1 MIIVNNFPI
10 SKENIEAYCNMAI
23 AVRDNLNALQLC
35 SEKYNEFKSE
45 LSSYNGNLDDLLH
58 QITLDSTTDSQKVK
72 LINKLSE
79 VKAEQTAVK
88 DFIEVFLPIK
98 EWLSKN
104 YYILDE
110 LKSAI
115 NKTIKNKDRQ
125 VKRRYVYRTN
135 IVKET
140 LNKED

>member
-1 MIIVNNFPI
+1 MIIVNDFPI
-10 SKENIEAYCNMAI
+10 SKENIEAYCNMTI

-35 SEKYNEFKSE
+35 LEKYNEFKSE
-45 LSSYNGNLDDLLH
+45 LSSYNEILDDLLY

-104 YYILDE
+104 YYMLDR
-110 LKSAI
+110 LKLAI

>member
-1 MIIVNNFPI
+1 MIIVNDFPI

-45 LSSYNGNLDDLLH
+45 LSSYNEILDDLLH

-88 DFIEVFLPIK
+88 DFIAVFHPIQ
-98 EWLSKN
+98 EWVSKK
-104 YYILDE
+104 YYILNE
-110 LKSAI
+110 LKLAI
-115 NKTIKNKDRQ
+115 DKTIKNKDRQ
-125 VKRRYVYRTN
+125 VKRRYVYRTD

>member
-1 MIIVNNFPI
+1 MIIVNDFPI
-10 SKENIEAYCNMAI
+10 SKEIIEAYCNMAI

-45 LSSYNGNLDDLLH
+45 LASYNGNLDDLLH

-125 VKRRYVYRTN
+125 VKRRYVYRIN

>member
-1 MIIVNNFPI
+1 M
-10 SKENIEAYCNMAI
+10 
-23 AVRDNLNALQLC
+23 QLC
-35 SEKYNEFKSE
+35 LEKYNEFKSE
-45 LSSYNGNLDDLLH
+45 LSSYNEILDDLLY

-104 YYILDE
+104 YYILDG
-110 LKSAI
+110 LKLAI

-140 LNKED
+140 LNKEG

>member
-1 MIIVNNFPI
+1 MIIVNDFPI

-104 YYILDE
+104 YYILDG
-110 LKSAI
+110 LKLAI

>member
-1 MIIVNNFPI
+1 MIIVNDFPI
-10 SKENIEAYCNMAI
+10 SKENIEAYCNMTI

-35 SEKYNEFKSE
+35 LEKYNEFKSE
-45 LSSYNGNLDDLLH
+45 LSSYNEILDDLLY

-104 YYILDE
+104 YYMLDG
-110 LKSAI
+110 LKLAI

>member
-1 MIIVNNFPI
+1 
-10 SKENIEAYCNMAI
+10 MAI

-79 VKAEQTAVK
+79 AKAEQTAV
-88 DFIEVFLPIK
+88 
-98 EWLSKN
+98 SKF
-104 YYILDE
+104 
-110 LKSAI
+110 
-115 NKTIKNKDRQ
+115 
-125 VKRRYVYRTN
+125 
-135 IVKET
+135 
-140 LNKED
+140 

>member
-1 MIIVNNFPI
+1 MIIVNDFPI
-10 SKENIEAYCNMAI
+10 SKEIIEAYCNMAI

-45 LSSYNGNLDDLLH
+45 LASYNGNLDDLLH

-125 VKRRYVYRTN
+125 VKRRYVYRIN
-135 IVKET
+135 IVKES
-140 LNKED
+140 

>member
-1 MIIVNNFPI
+1 
-10 SKENIEAYCNMAI
+10 MAI

>member
-1 MIIVNNFPI
+1 MIIVNDFPI

-23 AVRDNLNALQLC
+23 AVRDNLNTLQLC

-45 LSSYNGNLDDLLH
+45 LSSYNGILDDLLH

-72 LINKLSE
+72 LTNKLSE

-88 DFIEVFLPIK
+88 DFIAVFLPIE
-98 EWLSKN
+98 EWVSKN
-104 YYILDE
+104 YYILNE
-110 LKSAI
+110 LELAI
-115 NKTIKNKDRQ
+115 DKTIKNKDRQ

>member
-1 MIIVNNFPI
+1 
-10 SKENIEAYCNMAI
+10 MAI

-45 LSSYNGNLDDLLH
+45 LASYNGNLDDLLH

-125 VKRRYVYRTN
+125 VKRRYVYRIN

>member
-1 MIIVNNFPI
+1 MIIVNDFPI
-10 SKENIEAYCNMAI
+10 SKENIEVYCNMAI

-98 EWLSKN
+98 EWVSKN

-115 NKTIKNKDRQ
+115 DKTIKNKDRQ

>member
-1 MIIVNNFPI
+1 MIIVNDFPI

-35 SEKYNEFKSE
+35 SEKYNEFKLE
-45 LSSYNGNLDDLLH
+45 LSSYNEILDDLLH
-58 QITLDSTTDSQKVK
+58 QITLDSTTDSRKVK

-88 DFIEVFLPIK
+88 DFIAVFHPIQ
-98 EWLSKN
+98 EWVSKK
-104 YYILDE
+104 YYILNE
-110 LKSAI
+110 LKLAI
-115 NKTIKNKDRQ
+115 DKTIKNKDRQ
-125 VKRRYVYRTN
+125 VKRRYVYRTD

>member
-1 MIIVNNFPI
+1 
-10 SKENIEAYCNMAI
+10 MAI

-104 YYILDE
+104 YYILDG
-110 LKSAI
+110 LKLAI

>member
-1 MIIVNNFPI
+1 MIFQYQ
-10 SKENIEAYCNMAI
+10 KKTENIEAYCNMAI

>member
-1 MIIVNNFPI
+1 MIIVNDFPI

-45 LSSYNGNLDDLLH
+45 LASYNGNLDDLLH

>member
-1 MIIVNNFPI
+1 MIIVNDFPI

-23 AVRDNLNALQLC
+23 VVRDNLNALQLC

-110 LKSAI
+110 LKSTI

-140 LNKED
+140 LNKEG

>member
-1 MIIVNNFPI
+1 MIIVNDFPI
-10 SKENIEAYCNMAI
+10 SKENIETYCNMAI

-140 LNKED
+140 LNKDD

>member
-1 MIIVNNFPI
+1 MIIVYDFPI
-10 SKENIEAYCNMAI
+10 SKENIEAYCNMTI

-35 SEKYNEFKSE
+35 LEKYNEFKSE
-45 LSSYNGNLDDLLH
+45 LSSYNEILDDLLY

>member
-1 MIIVNNFPI
+1 MIIVNDFPI
-10 SKENIEAYCNMAI
+10 SKEHIEAYCNMAI
-23 AVRDNLNALQLC
+23 TVRDNLNALQLC

-98 EWLSKN
+98 EWVSKN

-115 NKTIKNKDRQ
+115 DKTIKNKDRQ

>member
-1 MIIVNNFPI
+1 MIIVNDFPI

>member
-1 MIIVNNFPI
+1 MIIVNDFPI

-104 YYILDE
+104 YYILDG
-110 LKSAI
+110 LKLAI
-115 NKTIKNKDRQ
+115 DKTIKNKDRQ
-125 VKRRYVYRTN
+125 VKRRYVYRTD

>member
-1 MIIVNNFPI
+1 MIIVNDFPI

-23 AVRDNLNALQLC
+23 VVRDNLNALQLC